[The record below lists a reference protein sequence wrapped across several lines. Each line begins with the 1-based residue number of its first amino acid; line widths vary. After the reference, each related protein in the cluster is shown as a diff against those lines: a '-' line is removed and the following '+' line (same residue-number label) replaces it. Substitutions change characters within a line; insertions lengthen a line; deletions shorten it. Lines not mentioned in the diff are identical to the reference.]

1 MPKGVDG
8 SGVLGKKAPGS
19 KGVSGVATGV
29 GGANKTPTGIHKGD
43 SGWPG
48 VMDSR
53 PGPSDNTQSA
63 KK

>member
-8 SGVLGKKAPGS
+8 SGVLGEKVKGS
-19 KGVSGVATGV
+19 RGISGVATGV
-29 GGANKTPTGIHKGD
+29 DGAPSTGAKAPSK

-53 PGPSDNTQSA
+53 PGPTDQTQSA